1 MIIKLFTP
9 KSIIDFGCGLGTWL
23 KVFKENGVNKIIG
36 VDGSYVEKN
45 DLLIPDECFISCDFD
60 DPDRVIETINDA
72 KFDLAVSL
80 EVAEHISAEN
90 SEKFISM
97 LTLSS
102 NIVLF
107 SAAIPYQG
115 GRNHINE
122 QWQSYWAKKFQ
133 GRGFVAVDC
142 IRPII
147 WSNRNIQYYYRQ
159 NIILYIKESIIS
171 DKKLQVSPTSMHD
184 LLQLDLVHPEN
195 WMDRNIKKRIS
206 IVRFLRSWL
215 PENRQNTII

>member
-1 MIIKLFTP
+1 
-9 KSIIDFGCGLGTWL
+9 
-23 KVFKENGVNKIIG
+23 
-36 VDGSYVEKN
+36 
-45 DLLIPDECFISCDFD
+45 
-60 DPDRVIETINDA
+60 
-72 KFDLAVSL
+72 
-80 EVAEHISAEN
+80 
-90 SEKFISM
+90 M